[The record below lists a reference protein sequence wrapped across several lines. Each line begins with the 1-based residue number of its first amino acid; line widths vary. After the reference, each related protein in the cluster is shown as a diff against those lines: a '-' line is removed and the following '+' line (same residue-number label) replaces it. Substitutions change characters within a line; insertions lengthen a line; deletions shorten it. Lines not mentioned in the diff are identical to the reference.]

1 MDIKQNFSKYKW
13 LIFTMLVVAV
23 ILAAIGAP
31 TLVAVCVAVAGVVP
45 VLVPD
50 RRMIFLLIA
59 VFVVLPL
66 IYPMFLETDVTPE
79 VRSMYDAVEE
89 LESGSVV
96 LMSFDFDPATRPELY
111 PATLAFMRH
120 CVERGHRIITM
131 ALWPLGVS
139 LAEEAVRDVIIDDWN
154 VENPDQAYEYGQDY
168 VHLPYMPGG
177 IVVINQLITSFDEN
191 FPRDIRNTPIE
202 DIPAMRGVSNLLDVD
217 FVFALSSGDPGLR
230 DWIMGAADRADREVA
245 GAATAVS
252 APEFY
257 PYIHAG
263 QLVGLMGGLKGAS
276 EYEKLIDV
284 LGTATAGMDAQSLAH
299 LAIIVFIIVGNATF
313 FMDRRKNRV

>member
-1 MDIKQNFSKYKW
+1 MDIKQNFSNYKW
-13 LIFTMLVVAV
+13 LILAMLVIAA
-23 ILAAIGAP
+23 ILVAIGAP
-31 TLVAVCVAVAGVVP
+31 TLVPICVAIAGIVP

-66 IYPMFLETDVTPE
+66 MYPMYLDTDVTPE
-79 VRSMYDAVEE
+79 VKSMYDAIEE
-89 LESGSVV
+89 LESGSVI

-111 PATLAFMRH
+111 PAALAFMRH
-120 CVERGHRIITM
+120 SVQRGHRIITM

-154 VENPDQAYEYGQDY
+154 VENPDRTYEYGQDY

-202 DIPAMRGVSNLLDVD
+202 DIAAMRGVTNLMDID

-230 DWIMGAADRADREVA
+230 DWIMGGADRANRRVA
-245 GAATAVS
+245 GAATAVA

-276 EYEKLIDV
+276 EYEELIGI

-299 LAIIVFIIVGNATF
+299 LAIIVFIIVGNAMF
-313 FMDRRKNRV
+313 FMDRRRTRF